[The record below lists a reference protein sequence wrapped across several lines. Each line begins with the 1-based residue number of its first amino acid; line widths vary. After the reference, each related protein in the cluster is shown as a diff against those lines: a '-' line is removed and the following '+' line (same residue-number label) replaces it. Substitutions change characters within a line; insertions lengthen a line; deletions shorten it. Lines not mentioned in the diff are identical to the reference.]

1 MTERQRARRN
11 RKRQLAQQQKLVF
24 AALFLVSL
32 IIISPFLVSGLVK
45 QNRQKKL
52 VLAQQQKIAASQQG
66 GYATAQKAVK
76 KATQLP
82 QVSEAQAGKFFQNTL
97 FIGDSRTVGLREYG
111 GMDTADFFC
120 DVGLGIGKATTTT
133 LNVPRYGN
141 TTLGQL
147 LGGHKYRR
155 IYIMLGINEMAN
167 PRPTV
172 LKHYRNLVEFV
183 KEREPGAQIILVGN
197 LHVTAEKSASDPT
210 ITNGNIDGLN
220 RQIAQIAWAMHAR
233 YLDPNPSFDDASGNL
248 PANMSGDGAHLYG
261 KYYTVWKNWFV
272 AEK

>member
-197 LHVTAEKSASDPT
+197 LHVTAEKSA
-210 ITNGNIDGLN
+210 
-220 RQIAQIAWAMHAR
+220 
-233 YLDPNPSFDDASGNL
+233 
-248 PANMSGDGAHLYG
+248 
-261 KYYTVWKNWFV
+261 
-272 AEK
+272 